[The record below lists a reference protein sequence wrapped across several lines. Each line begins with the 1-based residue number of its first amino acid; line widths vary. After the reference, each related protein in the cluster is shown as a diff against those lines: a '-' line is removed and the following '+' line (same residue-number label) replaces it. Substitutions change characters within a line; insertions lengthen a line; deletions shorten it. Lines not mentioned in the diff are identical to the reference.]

1 MYNFSKSVELLTKV
15 IFCYHAMNWVT
26 IGKMYMTQVISVFQ
40 TTNAWCYTIMHWVK
54 DPFKGQ
60 NRPMDFN
67 MKGYKKVH

>member
-1 MYNFSKSVELLTKV
+1 
-15 IFCYHAMNWVT
+15 MNWVT